1 MGRRHSAIKK
11 CTSGCRFHS
20 LLTFPFINRVTAPF
34 VSARWEAW
42 GVDTSQ
48 IKMGIGATIGVWNDN
63 IVLRRVGGLSS
74 MAASFMMLSIIST
87 YANETLIGGERN
99 NERGLALFL

>member
-1 MGRRHSAIKK
+1 MTQRNKEMHEWLPLPFLADIS
-11 CTSGCRFHS
+11 FHH
-20 LLTFPFINRVTAPF
+20 RVTAPF

-63 IVLRRVGGLSS
+63 IVLQRVGG
-74 MAASFMMLSIIST
+74 
-87 YANETLIGGERN
+87 
-99 NERGLALFL
+99 